1 MGVVYTKTAELPRAR
16 TKGRR
21 KTLLRKKKK
30 IPNAMEKGRAGSAFL
45 KTASSSS
52 VQNRPCET
60 HNRWVEGWNSSLRKK
75 GGGTVMMAMKHVKT
89 VSQLNMAARPT
100 STL

>member
-1 MGVVYTKTAELPRAR
+1 MQFVFVGVVYTKTAELPRAR

-30 IPNAMEKGRAGSAFL
+30 IPKAMEKGRAGSAFL

-60 HNRWVEGWNSSLRKK
+60 EKTNNTTGGLR
-75 GGGTVMMAMKHVKT
+75 
-89 VSQLNMAARPT
+89 L
-100 STL
+100 